1 MAAIRYGRRS
11 WPGSRAPTNLAGLAL
26 LIKLDAGTTT
36 NIVGV
41 LAFNVVMFALLE
53 LPLLGS
59 INAPDRT
66 RELVGK
72 LDDWMG
78 SHRRTIVTVAA
89 GTIGLYPP
97 HRRTHR
103 PELT

>member
-1 MAAIRYGRRS
+1 VAGV
-11 WPGSRAPTNLAGLAL
+11 PGAYYLAGLAL
-26 LIKLDAGTTT
+26 LITLDAGPTT
-36 NIVGV
+36 NIVRV

-59 INAPDRT
+59 LNAPERT
-66 RELVGK
+66 RALVGK
-72 LDDWMG
+72 LDDWMR
-78 SHRRTIVTVAA
+78 SQRRTIFTVAA

-97 HRRTHR
+97 RRRTHR